1 MRRLLLAILIIGFT
15 LSWLGSGSLGHISDT
30 EVSTGNSVSAG
41 VWEDSGSSGEEQ
53 LGTEAEVSMDE
64 PAGDSGGDGGLD

>member
-1 MRRLLLAILIIGFT
+1 MRRLLLSIVIIGFA
-15 LSWLGSGSLGHISDT
+15 LSWLGGGSFGHISDT
-30 EVSTGNSVSAG
+30 EVSTGNSIIAG

-64 PAGDSGGDGGLD
+64 PAGNSGGDGGVG